1 MLESLV
7 HFFCVCVFQVFLLI
21 TKSFSCQIFSNLW
34 RNFQLVKTHPERN
47 WAFAQLGVGLSDIT
61 PATTL
66 ETFFSVLIAFRSQ
79 SRRVEGTGLAMRD
92 GDIFNGWIYT
102 PTWWSNWKLAN
113 YSKRRNI
120 ELGKH
125 KFSGEPWETLG
136 VYQQSDEDVCWK
148 EGIDSK
154 TDGWYICWS
163 FDGRIE
169 SRFAETTFAGSSL
182 STWIVIFTWQ
192 VRSNTCHTSILLNH
206 QFKGSLSRR
215 HRQIVMLRLRCMFQ
229 HEVPQVFDLEKCD
242 FSLWS

>member
-154 TDGWYICWS
+154 TDGWYMLIIWWKN
-163 FDGRIE
+163 
-169 SRFAETTFAGSSL
+169 
-182 STWIVIFTWQ
+182 WIQ
-192 VRSNTCHTSILLNH
+192 VCGDHVRREQFEYLNCYIHMTS
-206 QFKGSLSRR
+206 
-215 HRQIVMLRLRCMFQ
+215 
-229 HEVPQVFDLEKCD
+229 
-242 FSLWS
+242 